1 MGHVS
6 ALPAEPRE
14 DPLDPERI
22 LGELPE
28 DEREFFLG
36 QYREALDGARD
47 PAGWKE
53 LRRLLR
59 LWRFHADATA
69 DPGYWQALEA
79 ARNGTGGGMLLE
91 DYLRMRRGA

>member
-6 ALPAEPRE
+6 ALPAEPHK
-14 DPLDPERI
+14 DLLDPELI
-22 LGELPE
+22 LEELPE

-59 LWRFHADATA
+59 LWRFHADATT
-69 DPGYWQALEA
+69 DPGYWEALKA

-91 DYLRMRRGA
+91 NYIRMRRGA